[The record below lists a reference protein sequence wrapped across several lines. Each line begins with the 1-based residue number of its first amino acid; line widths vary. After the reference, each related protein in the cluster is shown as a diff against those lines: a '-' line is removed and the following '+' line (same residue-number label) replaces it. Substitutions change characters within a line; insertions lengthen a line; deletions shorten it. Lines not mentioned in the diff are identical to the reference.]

1 MYQNEGAGGGVR
13 DRQPAT
19 YTCYVSI
26 RQFGLVELFL
36 VLQSSWMDLTFVFK
50 GCLDCS
56 VIMIQNH
63 RSEPV
68 RTPSCPESAQEKKKS
83 DQGTRF
89 RLSAAPPMD
98 PSAAPSVVDSA
109 THSDSTPEASSRE
122 DLRAG
127 PYMRPKLKGVRVI
140 LRGFST
146 GHEKRGVRKSER
158 GMIPKRA
165 FPGTDLVAPRPAT
178 RQTWAMPFCN
188 AHGQFDGPGAPTLAL
203 P

>member
-1 MYQNEGAGGGVR
+1 
-13 DRQPAT
+13 
-19 YTCYVSI
+19 
-26 RQFGLVELFL
+26 
-36 VLQSSWMDLTFVFK
+36 MDLTFLFR
-50 GCLDCS
+50 LFRLFR
-56 VIMIQNH
+56 IMIRNH
-63 RSEPV
+63 GREPV
-68 RTPSCPESAQEKKKS
+68 RTPSCPEMNAHEKEKN